1 MTEDN
6 SKNWT
11 QNLAVQFCRALGKFL
26 APRGYHVALHG
37 GCLHKEGWRK
47 DCDVIVFPSN
57 VELDERGR
65 LVRAARVDE
74 LCDILTEFGMKQL
87 HDVETVHGRWRRL
100 GSDDTKHVEI
110 WEHEGRR
117 VDVFFLC

>member
-1 MTEDN
+1 MTDN

-11 QNLAVQFCRALGKFL
+11 HDLAVQFCQALGKFL
-26 APRGYHVALHG
+26 APRGYGVALHG

-47 DCDVIVFPSN
+47 DCDVIVFPHN
-57 VELDERGR
+57 APDLAA
-65 LVRAARVDE
+65 VRDPQRVSE
-74 LCDILTEFGMKQL
+74 VLYALREFGMEML

-100 GSDDTKHVEI
+100 GSRDNKHVEI